1 MQIVTVN
8 LSTIFPSPLISA
20 QGAACPIPLLSPAV
34 EQTTDDQTW
43 FTVVSPVQDRV
54 NLTQRLPPSHF
65 LRTWSSQISMFA
77 PHWTLVKM

>member
-1 MQIVTVN
+1 MQIVTAN
-8 LSTIFPSPLISA
+8 LSTFFPSPLISA
-20 QGAACPIPLLSPAV
+20 QACPIPLLSPAV

-54 NLTQRLPPSHF
+54 DLTQRLPPSYF
-65 LRTWSSQISMFA
+65 LRTWSSQISMFS